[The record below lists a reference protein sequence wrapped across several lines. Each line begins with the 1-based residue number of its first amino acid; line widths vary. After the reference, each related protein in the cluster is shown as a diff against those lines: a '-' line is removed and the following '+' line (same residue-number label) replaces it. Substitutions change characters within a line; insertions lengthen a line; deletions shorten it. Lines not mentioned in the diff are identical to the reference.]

1 MENNEEFYEEEI
13 DLFAEE
19 SEESSEE
26 DFLKNL
32 PPLRTKKNEF
42 LIKIDWEEEDKI
54 YIAVRELFWHEML
67 DAETQ
72 AFRMR
77 SEEEMYLS
85 GEHERREILK
95 KAILWIAVIPSCEFM
110 SNEDGQILTKLNFD
124 VVEAI
129 WSEYQTY
136 VFLGA
141 TEAAALYNSAVKYYN
156 GDSQTNSPV
165 PPMILEVDIML
176 KFGGMSRKELRK
188 ITATEMEKMQ
198 TIFMARSEALGLGTR
213 RQTQFLNYDRRSAE
227 EEEIDQSVLD
237 TLPPSAKE
245 MTGQYLSG
253 FGDR

>member
-1 MENNEEFYEEEI
+1 VCSS
-13 DLFAEE
+13 DLK
-19 SEESSEE
+19 S
-26 DFLKNL
+26 L
-32 PPLRTKKNEF
+32 PALNKKKNEF

-54 YIAVRELFWHEML
+54 YVAVRELYWHEML
-67 DAETQ
+67 EAETQ
-72 AFRMR
+72 AFRMK

-95 KAILWIAVIPSCEFM
+95 KAILWIAVIPSCEFV
-110 SNEDGQILTKLNFD
+110 NNDDGQILSNLNFD

-141 TEAAALYNSAVKYYN
+141 TEAAALYNAAVKYYN

-165 PPMILEVDIML
+165 PPMVLEVDIML
-176 KFGGMSRKELRK
+176 KFGGLSRKELRK

-198 TIFMARSEALGLGTR
+198 TIFMARSEALGLGVR
-213 RQTQFLNYDRRSAE
+213 RQNQFMNYDRKTDE
-227 EEEIDQSVLD
+227 DEIDQSMMD

-245 MTGQYLSG
+245 MTGQFLSG

>member
-1 MENNEEFYEEEI
+1 MEITEEFFEEE
-13 DLFAEE
+13 DLFAEN
-19 SEESSEE
+19 SEE
-26 DFLKNL
+26 DFLKSL
-32 PPLRTKKNEF
+32 PSLRKKKNEF
-42 LIKIDWEEEDKI
+42 LIKIDWEDEDEI
-54 YIAVRELFWHEML
+54 YVAVRELYWHEML
-67 DAETQ
+67 EAETQ
-72 AFRMR
+72 AFRMKT
-77 SEEEMYLS
+77 EEEMYLS

-95 KAILWIAVIPSCEFM
+95 KAILWIAVVPSCEFM
-110 SNEDGQILTKLNFD
+110 SNEDGQILSKLNFD

-141 TEAAALYNSAVKYYN
+141 TEAAALYNAAVKYYN

-213 RQTQFLNYDRRSAE
+213 RQIQFMNNDRMG
-227 EEEIDQSVLD
+227 EEEIDQSMLD

-245 MTGQYLSG
+245 MAGQFLSG